1 MGPAGPRKHKGASEL
16 SFTTVLGKMMTILVV
31 IGLGAMANR
40 LGWLGQGIDQ
50 KLSKLILSLT
60 APALILGS
68 VLEAEDVGDFH
79 TLLSLLEVGAIF
91 YLLAIAVALVA
102 AKLLGGTPA
111 QQGAWR
117 YGLSFSNVGFI
128 GYPVAIA
135 LYGPGALFY
144 AAMLA
149 LPLNLLSYTLGP
161 LMLVGKGR
169 FSWKQLFSPCTVAA
183 VLALLCALTGVK
195 GPAIVGETLSFLGSV
210 TTPLSLL
217 VVGSLLMDLP
227 MGQGLRSPRVWVLA
241 VLRLLVMPAL
251 LVPILRP
258 LGLDPVVF
266 GVAVSQMAMPTAVNG
281 ILLSLE
287 YGGDTEALAQST
299 LLTTILSTFTIPLIA
314 AIFL

>member
-1 MGPAGPRKHKGASEL
+1 M
-16 SFTTVLGKMMTILVV
+16 SFTTVLAKMVTILVV
-31 IGLGAMANR
+31 IGMGALANR
-40 LGWLGQGIDQ
+40 LGYLGEGIDQ
-50 KLSKLILSLT
+50 RLSKLILNLT

-68 VLEAEDVGDFH
+68 VLGSEDVGDLH
-79 TLLSLLEVGAIF
+79 TLLSLLAVGAIF
-91 YLLAIAVALVA
+91 YLLAIGVALAA
-102 AKLLGGTPA
+102 AKLLGGTA
-111 QQGAWR
+111 GQQGAWR

-149 LPLNLLSYTLGP
+149 LPMNLLSYTLGP

-169 FSWKQLFSPCTVAA
+169 FSWKQFLSPCAVAS
-183 VLALLCALTGVK
+183 VLALLCALTRVQA
-195 GPAIVGETLSFLGSV
+195 PAIVGETLNFLGGI

-217 VVGSLLMDLP
+217 VVGSLLADLP
-227 MGQGLRSPRVWVLA
+227 MGQGLRSFRIWALA
-241 VLRLLVMPAL
+241 ALRLLVMPVL
-251 LVPILRP
+251 LVLVLRP
-258 LGLDPVVF
+258 MGLDPVVF

-299 LLTTILSTFTIPLIA
+299 LLTTVLSTVTIPLIA